1 VSVPL
6 PFRWRQPYEDMV
18 RLRKVAEVLLRNGLG
33 FVVEQLGL
41 TRFLPPWRQ
50 REVKVEDRDNR
61 YSVPERVRRTIE
73 ELGPAYIK
81 LGQIL
86 STRPDLLPSEFIEE
100 LAKLL
105 DAAPAVPSEE
115 ILAEIERE
123 LGAAPQ
129 DIFQHFATEPL
140 AAASIGQA
148 HRAVLKNGEN
158 VIVKVRRPGIERMVE
173 ADLDLLSRQVRFL
186 ENRLATVR
194 DYRLVEVMD
203 EFSRTLREE
212 LDYTNEGRN
221 ADRLRRNLAHDTRV
235 LVPRVHWDVTTRRV
249 ITLQEVRG
257 SKLTDLGALKEQGH
271 DLAAVAE
278 VLVDVYFKQIFVHG
292 FFHADPHPANILLSG
307 EKVAFVDFGMMGYVT
322 AATKE
327 SLVDLLVSLL
337 NQDVEQV
344 VQTLTRLGAADAEA
358 YPQGLHRDVER
369 LFLRYYGLALEDVHL
384 GEALREVMAVAFR
397 NHLHLP
403 ADLAVLARTMVV
415 LEGVA
420 LALDPS
426 LVLVEKARPFVQ
438 RLIRERYSLSALGRR
453 VARTLHDVD
462 QLGQVLPQRLDA
474 LSAQLERGHMTLR
487 VDLHRLQTVLLKLD
501 RVANRLS
508 FSILVAALI
517 IGSAL
522 IIMGGD
528 AVSRWQ
534 VPGIGLVL
542 PVGQLSFVAAGLLA
556 AWLLISI
563 IRSKGL

>member
-1 VSVPL
+1 MSVPL